1 MSTEQEQDLA
11 INSLKDNQG
20 FMAEKLKDLKD
31 TMVDGFADIKKDFTC
46 FKNDCNKNYASKLT
60 EKIVYALVGIVLV
73 AFMSGLVYLVFK

>member
-31 TMVDGFADIKKDFTC
+31 TMVEGFADIKKDFSC
-46 FKNDCNKNYASKLT
+46 FKTDCNRNYASKLT
-60 EKIVYALVGIVLV
+60 EKIVYALVAIVLI
-73 AFMSGLVYLVFK
+73 AFMGGLTFLVFK